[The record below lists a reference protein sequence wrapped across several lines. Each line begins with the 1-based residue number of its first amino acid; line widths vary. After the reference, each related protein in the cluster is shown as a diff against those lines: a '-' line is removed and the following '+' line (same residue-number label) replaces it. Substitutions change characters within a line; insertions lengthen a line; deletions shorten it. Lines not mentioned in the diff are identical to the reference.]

1 MRSIEVPTGGR
12 GKSPPAEPLAA
23 LGQAGAA
30 GQAPPAARRPERGF
44 RSALRE
50 QQARHV
56 PIALL
61 RCEMQRRD
69 ALIRAGIHIRAVPMR
84 KGAASKAS

>member
-1 MRSIEVPTGGR
+1 MRSIGVPTGGR

-23 LGQAGAA
+23 PKQAGAA
-30 GQAPPAARRPERGF
+30 GCPPTRARGF